1 MRTKNSAPY
10 VRYIVTAMLVFVLH
24 ACADE
29 NDMKSE
35 VSSAPSTEGSTW
47 GELVWGKD
55 SWD

>member
-1 MRTKNSAPY
+1 MRTKNTATY
-10 VRYIVTAMLVFVLH
+10 VRYIVTAMLLFVLY

-35 VSSAPSTEGSTW
+35 ESSTPTTEGITW
-47 GELVWGKD
+47 GKLVWGKD